1 MGVHNFLEKIVRQ
14 WAAAAEQLIN
24 KGMAQFLI
32 VGAKNGWKGERKGE

>member
-14 WAAAAEQLIN
+14 WAAAEQLIN

-32 VGAKNGWKGERKGE
+32 VGAKNGWKGEWKGE